1 MSYDPITGKMT
12 VEPTGSTDA
21 WQTDPDWVGQQ
32 HVPQPS
38 ALDSRIADLSGIYG
52 DYSSALGNAQVD
64 FDPMRQFYDRYY
76 GQPSSGSS
84 FGGSSFDQ
92 GGGWS
97 AQSATGQ
104 YLPIEQALQNAQTFY
119 GDQQGR
125 YNEFYG
131 DVGVGQQ
138 GRYENLADQFLN
150 MSLGTPDA
158 EGNRTGGFYN
168 NQYQNATAA
177 LDAQYANTLS
187 GANSMYDLGMGV
199 MGDDGTRTGGFYN
212 NRYGDATENASGMR
226 NRLTGDIDPETGLA
240 TGGLYGNQF
249 NNDTAFASTIYDLAG
264 GAFDDTGTRMGGFYQ
279 DQATSAISAANAAY
293 NSAAAEAVATDET
306 RAVVDE
312 FGVAVLDE
320 AGEPVTEDVVTY
332 QGGFYSVQEAN
343 QIRRANMA
351 QTQAVAQAA
360 AVRAQQVQTATNLY
374 NDAKQFFSN
383 EKDLALGMLAAME
396 GEAGGG
402 GARGRYT
409 QQMSFFGEQEQR
421 GVAELARQIGAIN
434 TENVRRSGRVQ
445 TYEDLMRGRISEQ
458 EQALLERI
466 GGLQS
471 AATTEMDTVRASE
484 TQRLADLRSGYGE
497 DISGA
502 VAALQA
508 QGIDPTQLQ
517 AMTAQ
522 TGALLGAQEAS
533 QLAMLDR
540 LQRAEGMLGAEQT
553 LAASSMAGDARL
565 ALENQLFS
573 TRTGIEEDIYG
584 RLEGVEQQKYG
595 VAEGA
600 RGGEF
605 QAGQTLSGTLDE
617 LGRESFGYGSQ
628 ARAGEFGALQSMEG
642 TLGAA
647 AIGESERVFDA
658 GQRQAATVG
667 AAGDMARAGIF
678 QSEQQRAAAE
688 AQAYAM
694 QNAGLFNSENAY
706 ESALAQAQGN
716 LLSGTTQAQMSYD
729 QALQNAEDA
738 WRVGQFQSGTDWQN
752 TMGNAYSQQL
762 GGYADAYGQQAAGYF
777 NAGNQYYQSMFD
789 AMEQAQAGRF
799 NAAETAGTGVFN
811 AEQQAAASGRA
822 VEASQFEQMM
832 DLFMQESAQGANL
845 QGNLAQGN
853 LTRDLAI
860 NAATQQSESDIQ
872 QAEAATA
879 AGVASMQAW
888 FAPGS
893 STAQALH
900 MMGYTP
906 ESIAGFDSTTLRAIV
921 TDYNDQVR
929 YENENVNTYLPWDQ
943 QTYYNYPDEGMGEFR
958 RGAAFEQ
965 QLGMDPEGAGMG
977 LMDYAA
983 SLGFQPWQDPMTYSN
998 ADYARGDLPGSYNNQ
1013 PDPMDWVG
1021 RDQAYDPTTNTGTGV
1036 GFPLGTIDQ
1045 YGATLDNLPGLKQYG
1060 ALQGHP
1066 YPTGELAEP
1075 EAIAQW
1081 YQDVIALSQGLPLPT
1096 RVE

>member
-1 MSYDPITGKMT
+1 MGYDPITGKMT

-21 WQTDPDWVGQQ
+21 WQTDPDWVGQE

-52 DYSSALGNAQVD
+52 DYSSALGNAQVN
-64 FDPMRQFYDRYY
+64 FDPFRQFYNQYY

-104 YLPIEQALQNAQTFY
+104 YLPIEQALQGAQSYYGGQQGRFNQFY
-119 GDQQGR
+119 GDQQTR
-125 YNEFYG
+125 YG
-131 DVGVGQQ
+131 
-138 GRYENLADQFLN
+138 NLADQFLDFAQ
-150 MSLGTPDA
+150 GTPDA
-158 EGNRTGGFYN
+158 EGKRTGGFY
-168 NQYQNATAA
+168 A
-177 LDAQYANTLS
+177 DQYANAMG
-187 GANSMYDLGMGV
+187 GANSLYDLGMGA
-199 MGDDGTRTGGFYN
+199 MGDDGTRTGGFFADQFAGAT
-212 NRYGDATENASGMR
+212 GDAWGMR
-226 NRLTGDIDPETGLA
+226 NRLTGDIDPLTGMA
-240 TGGLYGNQF
+240 TGGLYGTQYNM
-249 NNDTAFASTIYDLAG
+249 DTTFASTIYDLAG

-421 GVAELARQIGAIN
+421 GVAELARQIGVIN
-434 TENVRRSGRVQ
+434 AENLRRSGRVG
-445 TYEDLMRGRISEQ
+445 TYEDLMVGEVDPLTGERARFGGRIGEQ

-573 TRTGIEEDIYG
+573 TRAGIEEDIYG
-584 RLEGVEQQKYG
+584 RLEGVEQQRYG

-617 LGRESFGYGSQ
+617 LGREAFGYGSQ
-628 ARAGEFGALQSMEG
+628 ARSGEFGARQSMEG

-658 GQRQAATVG
+658 GQRQAATIG
-667 AAGDMARAGIF
+667 AAGDAARAGIF

-706 ESALAQAQGN
+706 ESALAQAQSN

-729 QALQNAEDA
+729 QALQNARDA
-738 WRVGQFQSGTDWQN
+738 YAQGGYQSNMWLGQ
-752 TMGNAYSQQL
+752 QQQDAASAQAL
-762 GGYADAYGQQAAGYF
+762 GGFGAQ
-777 NAGNQYYQSMFD
+777 NQYYQSMFD

-811 AEQQAAASGRA
+811 AEQQAAASARA

-893 STAQALH
+893 STARALWES
-900 MMGYTP
+900 GYTP

-929 YENENVNTYLPWDQ
+929 YQNENVNTSLPWDQ
-943 QTYYNYPDEGMGEFR
+943 RTYYNYPDEGMGEFR
-958 RGAAFEQ
+958 QGAAFEQ

-998 ADYARGDLPGSYNNQ
+998 ADYARGDLPGSYNYQ

-1066 YPTGELAEP
+1066 YPTGEMAEP

-1096 RVE
+1096 REE

>member
-1 MSYDPITGKMT
+1 
-12 VEPTGSTDA
+12 
-21 WQTDPDWVGQQ
+21 
-32 HVPQPS
+32 
-38 ALDSRIADLSGIYG
+38 
-52 DYSSALGNAQVD
+52 
-64 FDPMRQFYDRYY
+64 
-76 GQPSSGSS
+76 
-84 FGGSSFDQ
+84 
-92 GGGWS
+92 
-97 AQSATGQ
+97 
-104 YLPIEQALQNAQTFY
+104 
-119 GDQQGR
+119 
-125 YNEFYG
+125 
-131 DVGVGQQ
+131 
-138 GRYENLADQFLN
+138 
-150 MSLGTPDA
+150 
-158 EGNRTGGFYN
+158 
-168 NQYQNATAA
+168 
-177 LDAQYANTLS
+177 
-187 GANSMYDLGMGV
+187 
-199 MGDDGTRTGGFYN
+199 
-212 NRYGDATENASGMR
+212 
-226 NRLTGDIDPETGLA
+226 
-240 TGGLYGNQF
+240 
-249 NNDTAFASTIYDLAG
+249 
-264 GAFDDTGTRMGGFYQ
+264 
-279 DQATSAISAANAAY
+279 
-293 NSAAAEAVATDET
+293 
-306 RAVVDE
+306 
-312 FGVAVLDE
+312 
-320 AGEPVTEDVVTY
+320 
-332 QGGFYSVQEAN
+332 
-343 QIRRANMA
+343 
-351 QTQAVAQAA
+351 
-360 AVRAQQVQTATNLY
+360 
-374 NDAKQFFSN
+374 
-383 EKDLALGMLAAME
+383 
-396 GEAGGG
+396 
-402 GARGRYT
+402 
-409 QQMSFFGEQEQR
+409 
-421 GVAELARQIGAIN
+421 
-434 TENVRRSGRVQ
+434 
-445 TYEDLMRGRISEQ
+445 
-458 EQALLERI
+458 
-466 GGLQS
+466 
-471 AATTEMDTVRASE
+471 MDTVRASE

-584 RLEGVEQQKYG
+584 RLEGVEQQRYG

-628 ARAGEFGALQSMEG
+628 ARAGEFGARQSMEG

-752 TMGNAYSQQL
+752 TMGNAYAQQ
-762 GGYADAYGQQAAGYF
+762 QAGYF

-879 AGVASMQAW
+879 AGVASMEAW

-893 STAQALH
+893 STAQALY

-921 TDYNDQVR
+921 TDFNDQER
-929 YENENVNTYLPWDQ
+929 YRNENVNTFLPWDQ
-943 QTYYNYPDEGMGEFR
+943 NTLYNEGT
-958 RGAAFEQ
+958 GAW
-965 QLGMDPEGAGMG
+965 GSVS
-977 LMDYAA
+977 DYADVGGYRSGA
-983 SLGFQPWQDPMTYSN
+983 TTGVSTEQAQWEAMQAAGFAPWQDPMTYSN

-1013 PDPMDWVG
+1013 PDPTDWVG
-1021 RDQAYDPTTNTGTGV
+1021 RDQTTGV
-1036 GFPLGTIDQ
+1036 GFPLGTVGGQ
-1045 YGATLDNLPGLKQYG
+1045 GPTLDNLNALKQYG
-1060 ALQGHP
+1060 ATQGYP
-1066 YPTGELAEP
+1066 YPMGELLEP
-1075 EAIAQW
+1075 DAISQW
-1081 YQDVIALSQGLPLPT
+1081 YQDVIGLSMGQQPVV
-1096 RVE
+1096 R